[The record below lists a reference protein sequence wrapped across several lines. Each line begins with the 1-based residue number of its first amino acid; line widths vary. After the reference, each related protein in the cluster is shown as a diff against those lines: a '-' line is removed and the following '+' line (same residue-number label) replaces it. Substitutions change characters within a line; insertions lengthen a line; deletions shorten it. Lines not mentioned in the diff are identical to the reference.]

1 MNILDLSPEDF
12 ESSLKELG
20 LGAEREQFLRDE
32 YAKKNTLS
40 GQTVAAFQEATAVP
54 EGRERAMIAPMTKP
68 EGMSGLE
75 AIRSGEAELAVPGFL
90 TGAVE
95 GAGQALTTGEKVTQ
109 GIAVTE
115 EELQQA
121 AETGASLGLSG
132 AATRIGKP
140 LDRTVLSSGGAAGS
154 GKPFK
159 PTMFSTGDV
168 PLKPSGYSVAEF
180 YSPVVET
187 IRNAEFPSKGYKG
200 SELLKLLQ
208 DKTPGVRKAELDA
221 MNLGIDPQ
229 KRYTQEELLDL
240 AQRRSYRV
248 SAEVVDND
256 IFAKD
261 QRQDIRDPEVD
272 YATLKVNATPN
283 SEEVPAFLPT
293 RGYTHYD
300 PETVAH
306 TRMSIREGQG
316 GEYALIEE
324 IQSDLLQHGV
334 TKPRGAIT
342 VDQAYDEVLELVSGD
357 IAKDPK
363 LKPVY
368 DSNKE
373 YFDNLFRIGAENS
386 RQFTLRGKG
395 LEVPAEDVQRLK
407 SLVERTRNLADE
419 IDANGKPDERS
430 FQRLA
435 TMFENS
441 GYDEGYRI
449 DRRTAPTGKSPLTE
463 DSDAVRLTLQAA
475 MAKAADSD
483 VKSLVIPNVERIV
496 AADRARPGSQQY
508 FDYVD
513 PKSGFTRTYVKGVE
527 KFIKQLQD
535 QYGDAIKVERVEL
548 PYTKEHYYYEG
559 QQYVLPT
566 TGIKIDFSGIEGV
579 DFRVSR
585 FAEGG
590 MVEDNQMR
598 KLFQEGGM
606 TDDGMQVEPVTGN
619 EIPPGSMASEVRDD
633 IPAQLSEGEYIVPAD
648 VVRFFGVKF
657 FEDLRSQAKQGLT
670 EMDKDGRIGG
680 APVDENGIPV
690 EDDEALSPEEEQ
702 MLREALGVTGM
713 AEGGFATRDPAFGA
727 QEFDRSQFTLS
738 GTSAGGI
745 ESRKYIDP
753 TTGKTVMVQFM
764 NGTPL
769 GAIPAGYIPWTQE
782 IEDQAK
788 AAQQATKPVALT
800 PVKTES
806 GSDRRDNQPT
816 GGTGGGT
823 KGYDDWAAEN
833 FDALTSNPY
842 QFGIDSLTDK
852 SGDLTG
858 KLVGGAGMLMGG
870 PIGTAAMLGSRVLKG
885 VNSVQDIAGA
895 KVALLQMEKQGLKD
909 TTEYTNLEKLIDTAT
924 NNLPGLEK
932 LLVEQDIAAT
942 GLKYD
947 DAINRRRG
955 VTESLKDTPNYG
967 SQYSVEN
974 TRKKVSE
981 GDFDKKGYVEAWTR
995 DTTSSSGGGR
1005 TQEERD
1011 QAERERKKDLEATA
1025 QQYQDASKG
1034 KPGAIGPDYDPYEDK
1049 SLYNKG
1055 GFVARPKKRIKKPK
1069 KGLAS

>member
-12 ESSLKELG
+12 EASLKELG
-20 LGAEREQFLRDE
+20 LEADREQFLRDE

-40 GQTVAAFQEATAVP
+40 GQTAEAFQEATAVP
-54 EGRERAMIAPMTKP
+54 EGKERAMIAPMIKP

-75 AIRSGEAELAVPGFL
+75 AIRSGEAELAVPGFI

-95 GAGQALTTGEKVTQ
+95 GIGQALTTGEKVTR
-109 GIAVTE
+109 GIGVTE

-132 AATRIGKP
+132 ATTRIGKP
-140 LDRTVLSSGGAAGS
+140 LDRTVLSSGGASGS

-159 PTMFSTGDV
+159 PSMFSTGDI
-168 PLKPSGYSVAEF
+168 PLKPSAYSVAEF

-221 MNLGIDPQ
+221 MDLGIDPQ

-240 AQRRSYRV
+240 AQRRSYKV
-248 SAEVVDND
+248 TAEVVDND
-256 IFAKD
+256 LYATS
-261 QRQDIRDPEVD
+261 QRQDIRDQEVD
-272 YATLKVNATPN
+272 YATIKVNATPN

-342 VDQAYDEVLELVSGD
+342 VDEAYEEVLDIVAGD
-357 IAKDPK
+357 IAEDPK

-368 DSNKE
+368 DTNQE
-373 YFDNLFRIGAENS
+373 YFDNLFKIGAENA
-386 RQFTLRGKG
+386 RQFALREKG
-395 LEVPAEDVQRLK
+395 LGVPAEDVQRLEA
-407 SLVERTRNLADE
+407 LVERTRSLADKT
-419 IDANGKPDERS
+419 DRADEKS
-430 FQRLA
+430 FQKLA

-449 DRRTAPTGKSPLTE
+449 DRRTAPVGKSPLRRGE

-475 MAKAADSD
+475 IAKAADSG
-483 VKSLVIPNVERIV
+483 VNSLVIPNVERIV
-496 AADRARPGSQQY
+496 AADRARPGSEQY
-508 FDYVD
+508 FDYVN
-513 PKSGFTRTYVKGVE
+513 PESGFTRTYVRGVE

-566 TGIKIDFSGIEGV
+566 SALKIDFSGIEGV

-590 MVEDNQMR
+590 MVEDNQMKR
-598 KLFQEGGM
+598 LFQEGGM
-606 TDDGMQVEPVTGN
+606 TDDGMDVEPVTGN
-619 EIPPGSMASEVRDD
+619 EIPPGSMASEVRDN

-657 FEDLRSQAKQGLT
+657 FEDLRAQAKQGLT

-680 APVDENGIPV
+680 TPVDQNGVPV
-690 EDDEALSPEEEQ
+690 EDEEELSPEEEE
-702 MLREALGVTGM
+702 MLREVLGATGM
-713 AEGGFATRDPAFGA
+713 AEGGLATPG
-727 QEFDRSQFTLS
+727 FDRTQFSLGSTS
-738 GTSAGGI
+738 GV
-745 ESRKYIDP
+745 ESRKYYNP
-753 TTGKTVMVQFM
+753 ATKETRTVQFM
-764 NGTPL
+764 NGVAI
-769 GAIPAGYIPWTQE
+769 GAIPAGFVPWTQE
-782 IEDQAK
+782 LE
-788 AAQQATKPVALT
+788 AQSQTATTGT
-800 PVKTES
+800 PVQTPEVKAPAPT
-806 GSDRRDNQPT
+806 GSDRNEPVRTTPVGVDRKDS
-816 GGTGGGT
+816 GS
-823 KGYDDWAAEN
+823 YDKWAEEN
-833 FDALTSNPY
+833 FEAITSNPY
-842 QFGIDSLTDK
+842 QFGIDALSDK
-852 SGDLTG
+852 SGRNLTG
-858 KLVGGAGMLMGG
+858 GLAGVGLLAGGPAGSLALLGAG
-870 PIGTAAMLGSRVLKG
+870 ANRAYNRVE
-885 VNSVQDIAGA
+885 NIAGA
-895 KVALLQMEKQGLKD
+895 KAALIQMEAQGKKGS
-909 TTEYTNLEKLIDTAT
+909 EQYNNLEKLIDSQVQDLPLLQRLAVEADVMATGVNYANAVSRRKETAAPT
-924 NNLPGLEK
+924 TTPTPAQQRK
-932 LLVEQDIAAT
+932 AAT
-942 GLKYD
+942 GVGTSVVREKGAGNDKDVVPKTGGTTPAKTGGSAAGKQLSK
-947 DAINRRRG
+947 APTPKTPATRAPAQ
-955 VTESLKDTPNYG
+955 TPAKKESIEQKL
-967 SQYSVEN
+967 S
-974 TRKKVSE
+974 R
-981 GDFDKKGYVEAWTR
+981 
-995 DTTSSSGGGR
+995 GGGF
-1005 TQEERD
+1005 Q
-1011 QAERERKKDLEATA
+1011 
-1025 QQYQDASKG
+1025 
-1034 KPGAIGPDYDPYEDK
+1034 
-1049 SLYNKG
+1049 KG
-1055 GFVARPKKRIKKPK
+1055 GLVTKPQKKSKKPN